1 MKLEKG
7 HFELNRKIF
16 YFNFLGGMANFAFES
31 EEAPEEEV
39 STNPTKINI
48 ANDANETTTNNQ
60 ESNNQAQAQP
70 LYILPALFFIHGVG
84 GSANIWSNQL
94 SYFADLGH
102 EVIAPDL
109 LGKVFKIGLV

>member
-1 MKLEKG
+1 MKLKQG
-7 HFELNRKIF
+7 HFELNHNYFIF
-16 YFNFLGGMANFAFES
+16 YFFQGGMANFAFES

-39 STNPTKINI
+39 STNPTKINLD
-48 ANDANETTTNNQ
+48 NDANETSTNNQ
-60 ESNNQAQAQP
+60 ESNNQTQAQP

-109 LGKVFKIGLV
+109 LGKVSKISN

>member
-1 MKLEKG
+1 MIRCL
-7 HFELNRKIF
+7 
-16 YFNFLGGMANFAFES
+16 
-31 EEAPEEEV
+31 

-48 ANDANETTTNNQ
+48 ANDANETTT
-60 ESNNQAQAQP
+60 NNQAQAQP

-109 LGKVFKIGLV
+109 LGKVFKIGLG